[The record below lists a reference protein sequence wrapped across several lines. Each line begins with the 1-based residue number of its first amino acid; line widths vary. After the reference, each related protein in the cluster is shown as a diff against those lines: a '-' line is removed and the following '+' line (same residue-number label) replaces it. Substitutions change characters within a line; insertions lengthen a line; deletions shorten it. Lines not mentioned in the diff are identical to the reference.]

1 MFTPSLQS
9 LVAQA
14 HIEELHRAAQTQER
28 AGAFAAAGHEVDCAT
43 ATHLSA
49 GVKRAISRMLG
60 VRRGASA
67 AIHGLELVTDSSA
80 ATPGPRP

>member
-1 MFTPSLQS
+1 MFSPSLQS
-9 LVAQA
+9 LIAQA
-14 HIEELHRAAQTQER
+14 QIEELHRVAQTQER
-28 AGAFAAAGHEVDCAT
+28 AGAFAAAGHEVDCAK

-49 GVKRAISRMLG
+49 AKCAISRMLG